1 MLVLSESP
9 FTRRHEPKHQEKT
22 LPSIQ
27 QIYQSKKTEHERRS
41 HWYPSEEFISVRPLR
56 TKKKR
61 WYLNPA
67 AFHSSHFS
75 YHIKRLVTSKAS
87 SLALGGTSLEK
98 DNITVL
104 NDVVLAL
111 GHDLALGL
119 DLSLSAKLLE
129 RLVVVDDDLNESLLE
144 VTVDDTSG
152 LRRLGT
158 VADGPHAD
166 LIRTSSEEGSEV
178 EDLAHGDNDLGQ
190 GRGRANLLAFLRN
203 LLVVLELGKT
213 LLKGGGNGKNAV
225 TRGMLLDPCGD
236 LGKVLVLLSDVV
248 ALAEVDEV
256 DDGLGGEEEHG
267 VDGLDLCGAKSA
279 YCTGHRCDKNKGI
292 SMQISDFDVL
302 SRHLCV
308 KNEVPIRRA
317 GIKEVNL

>member
-1 MLVLSESP
+1 MRREEEIIGIHQKSSFLFILSGA
-9 FTRRHEPKHQEKT
+9 
-22 LPSIQ
+22 
-27 QIYQSKKTEHERRS
+27 
-41 HWYPSEEFISVRPLR
+41 
-56 TKKKR
+56 KKKR

-75 YHIKRLVTSKAS
+75 YHIKRLGTSRTS
-87 SLALGGTSLEK
+87 NLALSGTSLEE
-98 DNITVL
+98 DNVTVL
-104 NDVVLAL
+104 DDVVLAL

-119 DLSLSAKLLE
+119 DLSLSAELLKS
-129 RLVVVDDDLNESLLE
+129 LVVVDDDLNESLLE
-144 VTVDDTSG
+144 VTVNDTSG
-152 LRRLGT
+152 LGRLGT

-236 LGKVLVLLSDVV
+236 LGEVLVLLSDVV
-248 ALAEVDEV
+248 ALAQVDEV